1 MASKTLT
8 ISVTHEDY
16 DYLNE
21 DGLLS
26 PTSIFRV
33 AMQQIRESRENLQEE
48 IKRLRIANSVL
59 QTKLLDAQD
68 GK

>member
-8 ISVTHEDY
+8 ISVTQEDY